1 MLPLSASGA
10 GGREWEMREYI
21 RQVARSYFSLCARQS
36 EQKRVSSH
44 ECAGIETGPV
54 TVDWGSAGK
63 LQDKQL
69 PVPSVAAE
77 APGVVR
83 SPRPGGRKG

>member
-1 MLPLSASGA
+1 
-10 GGREWEMREYI
+10 
-21 RQVARSYFSLCARQS
+21 
-36 EQKRVSSH
+36 VSSH

-69 PVPSVAAE
+69 PGPSVAAE

-83 SPRPGGRKG
+83 SPRPGGSKG